1 MTALEIAILVFLF
14 TSCGALLGIVLSVKL
29 PARHRDDA
37 SRGTIQ
43 LVMGLI
49 ASVAALV
56 LGLLISSAH
65 TLYDAQ
71 EAEVRQLGIHLF
83 ELDRIL
89 ADIGPQAADAR
100 SLLRRIVVADMTRIW
115 PSQGGSQTAYEPLQA
130 QSEAKELIDRIAN
143 LSPQTPGQRFNQN
156 RALQLSASLG
166 DSRFRIGEE
175 ARGSLSWPFLVVL
188 VFWLAILFVGFG
200 LFARLNATVITALL
214 VGALSVAG
222 ALFLILEMN
231 RPYSGLMR
239 ISDVPIRDALK
250 QMGP

>member
-1 MTALEIAILVFLF
+1 MTALEMACLVFLF
-14 TSCGALLGIVLSVKL
+14 TSFGALLGIVLSVKL
-29 PARHRDDA
+29 PATHLDA
-37 SRGTIQ
+37 ESRGTVQ

-65 TLYDAQ
+65 TSYDAQ

-83 ELDRIL
+83 ELDRVL
-89 ADIGPQAADAR
+89 ADIGPEAADSR
-100 SLLRRIVVADMTRIW
+100 SLLRRIVVADMGRIW
-115 PSQGGSQTAYEPLQA
+115 PREGGAGAAYQPLQA
-130 QSEAKELIDRIAN
+130 QGETKELIDRIAN
-143 LSPQTPGQRFNQN
+143 LSPQTAGQRFNQN
-156 RALQLSASLG
+156 RALQLSASLA
-166 DSRFRIGEE
+166 DTRFLLGEQ

-239 ISDVPIRDALK
+239 ISDLPIRDALQ
-250 QMGP
+250 QMGR